1 MLGLYTIV
9 YTTIFSVLLGGVVTR
24 TQNLKGFETPA
35 WGDVPRAIFGML
47 IVVLVPVGFFVFA
60 LPAVS
65 TFPTTIDWHHLV
77 ITLFWA
83 GPAFGCQQTWAIL
96 AKQFHWVTD
105 DAVTKNKP
113 GYVVW
118 TGWFLILVLLP
129 VVHLITWRS
138 SH

>member
-1 MLGLYTIV
+1 M
-9 YTTIFSVLLGGVVTR
+9 YTTIFSVLLGGVVAR

-47 IVVLVPVGFFVFA
+47 IVVLAPVVFFVFA
-60 LPAVS
+60 LPTVN
-65 TFPTTIDWHHLV
+65 TFPTTTIDLHYLV

-83 GPAFGCQQTWAIL
+83 GPAFGCQQTWAIF
-96 AKQFHWVTD
+96 AKRFHWVTD
-105 DAVTKNKP
+105 PAVTKNRP
-113 GYVVW
+113 GYAVW
-118 TGWFLILVLLP
+118 TVWFVIFLLLP